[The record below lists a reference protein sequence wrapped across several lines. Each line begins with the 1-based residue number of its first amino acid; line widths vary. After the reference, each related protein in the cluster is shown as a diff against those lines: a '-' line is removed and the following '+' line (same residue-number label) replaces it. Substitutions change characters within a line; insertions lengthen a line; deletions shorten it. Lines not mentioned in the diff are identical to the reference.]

1 MPVSA
6 LTRRRL
12 LRSTT
17 GLAAAA
23 LLGRAAHAQSAPI
36 RIGVGSDPVFAA
48 FFLASHEKL
57 FDAEKV
63 AVTVQTYTDGGEAM
77 NALVAGQVDLS
88 CASEPTSMIRLTRAE
103 LRPLSVA
110 YQSGKYIKLVVGPKI
125 TDAKQI
131 RKFGTIMGS
140 TSEYCTRLAMASL
153 ELDETGIELVPSGP
167 PELPALLA
175 RGDIDAFFAWEPWPS
190 LGVQQGGRVLLSSA
204 DVGYVDT
211 QWITVSA
218 TLLNSRPEE
227 CQAVL
232 RALATAA
239 AIVRDNPERAAAAVK
254 AVTSIPVATS
264 IKALSDMT
272 AIIRDFTPTDMESYD
287 RIAEFLAQKGIT
299 KSVVPYRDSMQI
311 GFFKG

>member
-1 MPVSA
+1 MSRST

-12 LRSTT
+12 LITST
-17 GLAAAA
+17 GVAVAA
-23 LLGRAAHAQSAPI
+23 LIGQISRAQSGPI

-57 FDAEKV
+57 FEAEKV
-63 AVTVQTYTDGGEAM
+63 SAVVQTYTDGGEAM
-77 NALVAGQVDLS
+77 NALVADQIDLS

-103 LRPLSVA
+103 LRPLSIA
-110 YQSGKYIKLVVGPKI
+110 YQSGKYIKLVVGAKI
-125 TDAKQI
+125 SDPKQI
-131 RKFGTIMGS
+131 RKFGTVMGS
-140 TSEYCTRLAMASL
+140 TSEYCTRLAIAKL
-153 ELDETGIELVPSGP
+153 QLDEAAVELVPSGP

-175 RGDIDAFFAWEPWPS
+175 RGDIDAYFAWEPWPD
-190 LGVQQGGRVLLSSA
+190 LGVQQGGRVLLTSA

-218 TLLNSRPEE
+218 ALLSNRAEE

-232 RALATAA
+232 RALAKAA
-239 AIVRDNPERAAAAVK
+239 TIVREDPARAAEAVK
-254 AVTSIPVATS
+254 AVTNIPVATS

-272 AIIRDFTPTDMESYD
+272 AIIRDFTPADLESYD
-287 RIAEFLAQKGIT
+287 RIAEFLASKDIIKG
-299 KSVVPYRDSMQI
+299 VVPYRDDMQI